1 MATSGPIAY
10 TTDHIDYTRRVNFA
24 FKTKTK
30 LHFNWPLSAF
40 LFLSLSDCVQCYC
53 FMVRVIF
60 LLVILP

>member
-1 MATSGPIAY
+1 MEEMR
-10 TTDHIDYTRRVNFA
+10 DD

-30 LHFNWPLSAF
+30 LHFNWPVSAF